1 MNDPEEP
8 NRLHSAHVPIRRG
21 DYRKLEW
28 WKPTPTHRVLVLAWT
43 CDRQAR
49 FYELCQSGGAAFIRR
64 IVQNEDA
71 LEISETHR
79 WRVGQ
84 GWEIWAAPLTGQVR

>member
-1 MNDPEEP
+1 ME
-8 NRLHSAHVPIRRG
+8 A
-21 DYRKLEW
+21 
-28 WKPTPTHRVLVLAWT
+28 TPTHRVLVVAWT
-43 CDRQAR
+43 FDCQAR
-49 FYELCQSGGAAFIRR
+49 FYELRQSGGVAFIRR

-84 GWEIWAAPLTGQVR
+84 AWESWAALLITGQAR